1 MEKIEETCLDDY
13 YVFLICD
20 YSNTSIKNQKILERN
35 GSKHLQK
42 LRGVNWTSNPC
53 FCSRFVPDDRKIA
66 GGECNDRTIGISI
79 SSFSKDPR
87 FEPRQTS
94 TRASSYL
101 FPFIS
106 KKCKK
111 MDVARQ
117 IVGERR
123 EPKRGGGPSGK
134 MARVGRC
141 AACTRAAVNKFRF
154 AAVDTVVY
162 RACINNERTTCAY
175 VRT

>member
-42 LRGVNWTSNPC
+42 LRGANWTSNPC

-79 SSFSKDPR
+79 SSFLKDPR
-87 FEPRQTS
+87 FKPRQTS
-94 TRASSYL
+94 TRQEPPHICFHL
-101 FPFIS
+101 FQRNV
-106 KKCKK
+106 KKWTSRGRPWEK
-111 MDVARQ
+111 
-117 IVGERR
+117 GESRKGEEVRAEKWR
-123 EPKRGGGPSGK
+123 ELAGAP
-134 MARVGRC
+134 RVREQQS
-141 AACTRAAVNKFRF
+141 
-154 AAVDTVVY
+154 
-162 RACINNERTTCAY
+162 INLDSRP
-175 VRT
+175 